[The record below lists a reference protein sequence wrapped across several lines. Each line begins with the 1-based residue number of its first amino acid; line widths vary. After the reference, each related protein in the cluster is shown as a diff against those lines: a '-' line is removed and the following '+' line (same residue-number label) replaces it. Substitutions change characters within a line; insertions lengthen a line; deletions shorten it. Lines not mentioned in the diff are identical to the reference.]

1 MFRISLFLVFISLF
15 SSKFISQELSH
26 SQKSYEFRSKIE
38 DKGIVF
44 IDVDFELSSD
54 DFFAIYNFSFDQYRN
69 EKSNRII
76 QLLNGPK
83 IELLSF
89 EQLKTKGIAF
99 DNEVYQSKIG
109 EQINNQEKKLITL
122 VNVGL
127 GVKTVEAPY

>member
-1 MFRISLFLVFISLF
+1 MFRISLFLVFISFF
-15 SSKFISQELSH
+15 STQILSQELSK
-26 SQKSYEFRSKIE
+26 SQKSNEYRSKIE

-44 IDVDFELSSD
+44 IDTDFELSVD
-54 DFFAIYNFSFDQYRN
+54 DFSAIYNFSFDQYRN
-69 EKSNRII
+69 EKSSRII

-89 EQLKTKGIAF
+89 EQLKTRGVTF
-99 DNEVYQSKIG
+99 DNDVYQSKIG

-127 GVKTVEAPY
+127 GIKSVEAPY

>member
-1 MFRISLFLVFISLF
+1 MVFISFF
-15 SSKFISQELSH
+15 STQILSQELSK
-26 SQKSYEFRSKIE
+26 SQKSNEYRSKIE

-44 IDVDFELSSD
+44 IDTDFELSVD
-54 DFFAIYNFSFDQYRN
+54 DFSAIYNFSFDQYRN
-69 EKSNRII
+69 EKSSRII

-89 EQLKTKGIAF
+89 EQLKTRGVTF
-99 DNEVYQSKIG
+99 DNDVYQSKIG

-127 GVKTVEAPY
+127 GIKSVEAPY